1 MDYQKEI
8 ARSLLEIGAVGFK
21 PKDPLTFKSG
31 LISPVYVDNRIFPA
45 HPEKF
50 KLVINGFENLV
61 KEKNIDFDMVA
72 GIAVGGIPYS
82 AVLGYE
88 MRKPSIF
95 IRKEAKGHGKG
106 KRIEGGDV
114 SGKKILLVEDLVSTG
129 GSSLSGVE
137 ALREEGATVD
147 DCLVIVS
154 YEFKEAQENFEKAK
168 VSLRALTSF
177 PVIFQEAV
185 EMKKITKEEKKIV
198 EDWYSDPWNWAE
210 KYGFLSRSS

>member
-8 ARSLLEIGAVGFK
+8 ARALLEIGAVGFK

-50 KLVINGFENLV
+50 KLVIEGFENII
-61 KEKNIDFDMVA
+61 KEKNIDFDLVA

-82 AVLGYE
+82 AVLGYK
-88 MRKPSIF
+88 MQKPSIF

-114 SGKKILLVEDLVSTG
+114 AGKKILLVEDLVSTG

-137 ALREEGATVD
+137 ALREEGATID

-154 YEFKEAQENFEKAK
+154 YEFQEAKENFKKSK
-168 VSLRALTSF
+168 VNLHTFTSF
-177 PVIFQEAV
+177 PIIFQEAV
-185 EMKKITKEEKKIV
+185 TMQKITEEEKEII
-198 EDWYSDPWNWAE
+198 EDWYSDPHGWAGRH
-210 KYGFLSRSS
+210 GFGS